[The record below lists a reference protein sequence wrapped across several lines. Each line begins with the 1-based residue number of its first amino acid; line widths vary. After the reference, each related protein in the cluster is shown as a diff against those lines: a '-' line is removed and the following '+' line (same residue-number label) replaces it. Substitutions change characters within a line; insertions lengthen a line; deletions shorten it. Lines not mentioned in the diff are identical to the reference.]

1 MRIRQKKRTFLLLV
15 FSILIFA
22 SLLYLIINFDP
33 ARKFSIF
40 PAKQDLAPRD
50 NFQFSIL
57 PIFFI
62 AVFLSTFTFSAYLLN
77 NSRRGLFFALFIV
90 SYLLLRLFHLTHPFF
105 LILLI
110 ALFFTLEL
118 LFRNRK

>member
-1 MRIRQKKRTFLLLV
+1 MLVKRRKRHFWLLVFSFLLLV
-15 FSILIFA
+15 C
-22 SLLYLIINFDP
+22 LLYLIINFDP
-33 ARKFSIF
+33 TRKFPIF

-50 NFQFSIL
+50 SLQFSLL
-57 PIFFI
+57 PIFFVL
-62 AVFLSTFTFSAYLLN
+62 VFLSTLTFSAYLLN
-77 NSRRGLFFALFIV
+77 NSRRGLFIALLIT
-90 SYLLLRLFHLTHPFF
+90 SYLLLRFFHLTHIFF